1 MWQYF
6 KAIRPAPG
14 FHVDQPP
21 SNVSHSAELFA
32 TIRNNGRILDDV
44 RCVLG
49 GNEVVEAS
57 FQLGKLMENPDFKEY
72 EIKMQKWPRDIELR
86 KGLVSGAWTS
96 LSDLIAARDADVY
109 NKDGSGIPANEFLQC
124 LQEAEGGA
132 EETAVR
138 WAVVINDC
146 EKMALQL
153 QGLPAAANVLNGK
166 PSLRR

>member
-6 KAIRPAPG
+6 KAIRPMPG

-21 SNVSHSAELFA
+21 SNVRHSAVLFA

-72 EIKMQKWPRDIELR
+72 EVEMQRWPRDIELQ

-96 LSDLIAARDADVY
+96 LSDLVARGTRTSSARTGPASQPTSSSGAFRRQRAAPRRPPL
-109 NKDGSGIPANEFLQC
+109 DGR
-124 LQEAEGGA
+124 
-132 EETAVR
+132 TARR
-138 WAVVINDC
+138 W
-146 EKMALQL
+146 
-153 QGLPAAANVLNGK
+153 
-166 PSLRR
+166 PSS

>member
-57 FQLGKLMENPDFKEY
+57 FQLGKLMENPAFKEY

-96 LSDLIAARDADVY
+96 LSDLVASRATSTARTE
-109 NKDGSGIPANEFLQC
+109 PASRPTSSC
-124 LQEAEGGA
+124 RASRRPRAG
-132 EETAVR
+132 
-138 WAVVINDC
+138 
-146 EKMALQL
+146 
-153 QGLPAAANVLNGK
+153 
-166 PSLRR
+166 LRRPPSDGRS